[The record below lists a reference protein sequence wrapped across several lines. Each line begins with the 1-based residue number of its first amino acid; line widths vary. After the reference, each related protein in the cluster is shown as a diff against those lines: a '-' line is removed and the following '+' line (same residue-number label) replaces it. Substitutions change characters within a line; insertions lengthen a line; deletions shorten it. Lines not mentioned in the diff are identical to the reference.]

1 MHDIKLIRECPEVLD
16 KALEKRGEGSKSS
29 KVIALDTQRRKTI
42 EKLEKLLAERKM
54 LSKKF
59 GAAEKNND
67 DTTISIRDDIKKMKH
82 EIASLETSLRD
93 IEEDLE
99 ALLLSIPNL
108 LSDDVPIGQSETD
121 NVEVY
126 RWGEIKSF
134 NFQPKEHF
142 EVGATKNDIN
152 FEFVI

>member
-1 MHDIKLIRECPEVLD
+1 MHDIKLIREYPEVFD

-54 LSKKF
+54 LSKKV
-59 GAAEKNND
+59 GSAENNHD
-67 DTTISIRDDIKKMKH
+67 DTKISIRDKIKKMKH
-82 EIASLETSLRD
+82 EIAQLETSLRD

-121 NVEVY
+121 NVEAVSY
-126 RWGEIKSF
+126 THLTLPTNR
-134 NFQPKEHF
+134 
-142 EVGATKNDIN
+142 EV
-152 FEFVI
+152 